1 MGSASRENSE
11 TPMRGFLHKFD
22 EDFVA
27 QDACYNN
34 EAEGYVVVN
43 TDFDGVVGNDV
54 VTHAPV
60 IGMNNFVQLSFTG
73 SDVPTKTGIMH
84 AIDTTNLKT

>member
-1 MGSASRENSE
+1 MGSASGENSA
-11 TPMRGFLHKFD
+11 TPMRGFLHKLN
-22 EDFVA
+22 ENLVA

-60 IGMNNFVQLSFTG
+60 IGMNNFVQLSFID
-73 SDVPTKTGIMH
+73 SDVPSKTGTMH
-84 AIDTTNLKT
+84 AIDTSNLMT

>member
-1 MGSASRENSE
+1 MGSASGENSA
-11 TPMRGFLHKFD
+11 TPMRGFLHKLN
-22 EDFVA
+22 ENFVA

-43 TDFDGVVGNDV
+43 TDADGIVGSEV
-54 VTHAPV
+54 LIYAPV
-60 IGMNNFVQLSFTG
+60 IGMNNFVQLSFTD
-73 SDVPTKTGIMH
+73 SDVPAKTGTMH